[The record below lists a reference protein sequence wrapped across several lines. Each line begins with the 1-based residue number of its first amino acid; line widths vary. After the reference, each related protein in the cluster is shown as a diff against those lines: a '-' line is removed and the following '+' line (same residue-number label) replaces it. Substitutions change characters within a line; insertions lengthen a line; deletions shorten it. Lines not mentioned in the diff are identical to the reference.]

1 MKLDALS
8 GRRVWVMAK
17 GYAPD
22 EGGMQTY
29 AQGVAEAY
37 AGAGAQVTVFS
48 QTSIGPRRERV
59 GAVTLV
65 DIGAGKSPLV
75 PFRFLSAMRKER
87 AAGEPLFVHG
97 TTWRTSLMPLLLGL
111 PYVTTFHGREFM
123 YGSRLALGLMRRIA
137 RGARAIVAV
146 SHYSGGRLQERLGP
160 ACPQPVIA
168 WNGLSALAAV
178 PAASAGET
186 PLLFS
191 LCRLEP
197 RKNIAACV
205 HACAAMRD
213 ADLPFRYVI
222 AGRGPELDR
231 IRALVRELALDDRVE
246 VAGFVAAERASAL
259 YGEARI
265 FLHPQIE
272 VDGGR
277 DFEGFGIAIAD
288 AMIAETAVIVGS
300 DGGAKELVDEGVTGL
315 VVDGRRGDQIEAALH
330 RLLSDEALCGRMAKA
345 ARIHAE
351 ANFRWDRHVET
362 IVARLSG

>member
-1 MKLDALS
+1 VKREALS

-17 GYAPD
+17 GYLPD

-29 AQGVAEAY
+29 AHGVAEAY
-37 AGAGAQVTVFS
+37 AAAGAHVTVFS
-48 QTSIGPRRERV
+48 QTSKGPRRERI
-59 GAVTLV
+59 GSVTLV

-111 PYVTTFHGREFM
+111 PFVTTFHGREFM
-123 YGSRLALGLMRRIA
+123 YGTRLTLGLIRRVA
-137 RGARAIVAV
+137 GGARAIVAV
-146 SHYSGGRLQERLGP
+146 SHYSGARLQKRLGP
-160 ACPQPVIA
+160 ACPRPLIA

-178 PAASAGET
+178 PAGPSEGA

-205 HACAAMRD
+205 RACAAMR
-213 ADLPFRYVI
+213 AAGLPFRYVI
-222 AGRGPELDR
+222 GGRGPELDR
-231 IRALVRELALDDRVE
+231 IRELVCELALDDQIE
-246 VAGFVAAERASAL
+246 VAGFMAPERASAL
-259 YGEARI
+259 YGQARI

-288 AMIAETAVIVGS
+288 AMAAETAVIVGS
-300 DGGAKELVDEGVTGL
+300 EGGAKELVDEGVTGL
-315 VVDGRRGDQIEAALH
+315 IVDGRRDDQLEAALH
-330 RLLSDEALCGRMAKA
+330 RLLSDEALRDGMAKA
-345 ARIHAE
+345 ARSHAE
-351 ANFRWDRHVET
+351 ANFRWDRHIET
-362 IVARLSG
+362 IVAHLSG

>member
-1 MKLDALS
+1 MKLGDLS

-37 AGAGAQVTVFS
+37 AAAGAQVTVFS
-48 QTSIGPRRERV
+48 QTSVGPRRERV
-59 GAVTLV
+59 GPVTLV

-75 PFRFLSAMRKER
+75 PLRFLAAMRKER
-87 AAGEPLFVHG
+87 AAGAPLFVHG

-123 YGSRLALGLMRRIA
+123 YGSRLALGPMRRIA

-146 SHYSGGRLQERLGP
+146 SHYSGGRLQQRLGP
-160 ACPQPVIA
+160 ACPPPVIA

-178 PAASAGET
+178 PAAPREGA

-205 HACAAMRD
+205 RACAAMRD
-213 ADLPFRYVI
+213 AGLPFRYVI

-231 IRALVRELALDDRVE
+231 IRALVLKLALDDRIE
-246 VAGFVAAERASAL
+246 VAGFMAADRASAL
-259 YGEARI
+259 YAEARI

-288 AMIAETAVIVGS
+288 AMIAETAVIVGA

-315 VVDGRRGDQIEAALH
+315 VVEGRRQHRLEAALH
-330 RLLSDEALCGRMAKA
+330 RLLSDPALCDRMARA
-345 ARIHAE
+345 ARVHAE
-351 ANFRWDRHVET
+351 QHFRWDRHVET